1 MSQSSSQPNR
11 LREGGRVDRA
21 HTLAFTFNGT
31 RYQGHAGDTLAS
43 ALLANGV
50 DIVNRSF
57 KYSRPR
63 GIVAAGAE
71 EPNALVQLGASE
83 AAQVPNVR
91 ATQQALFDGLT
102 AQSTNGWPNVQRDV
116 MSLVGKLGGRF
127 MPPGFYYKTFMAPA
141 SMWMTYEKVIR
152 KGAGLGRSPTARDPD
167 HYDHLHQHC
176 DLLVVGA
183 GPAGLAAA
191 LTAARGGARVI
202 LCDEQE
208 EMGGSLLDSR
218 ERLDDR
224 PAVRW
229 AEQAVAELAE
239 CDNVTLLPRTTANG
253 YHDHHFVTLHER
265 RTEHLGETAPLVDGV
280 HPARSRM
287 HRVRAGQVLLATGAH
302 ERPLVYAGNDVP
314 GNLVAGAVS
323 TYIRRYGVV
332 PGNRLVLS
340 TSNDHAYRAALDWH
354 DLGKASGRE
363 VVAIVDARQAPDGEL
378 VAQARNRGIRIITGS
393 AVLEARGDK
402 RVSGARVATIDAE
415 AFTVTGQAETLACDT
430 IASSGGYSPVI
441 HLASHSGARPTWND
455 AIRGF
460 VPGLVAGVHAAGS
473 ARGIHD
479 LAEGLADGSAAAA
492 RALAALDLAAGPFEL
507 PRVDARRE
515 GAACALYQ
523 VPHEKPTLRGPKQFV
538 DLQNDVTAA
547 AIELA
552 TREGFESIEHV
563 KRYTAMGFGTD
574 QGKLGN
580 INGMA
585 IAARCLGKS
594 IPEVGTTVFRPN
606 YTPVTFGAIAG
617 RHCRELFDPE
627 RHTALHPWHVAHGAE
642 FEDVGQWRRP
652 WYFPQERPDA
662 VNGER
667 ESMAEAVARE
677 CLAVRQGV
685 GILDASTL
693 GKIDIQGPDARE
705 FLGRVYTNKWARLA
719 PGRVRYGLMCKDDG
733 MLMDD
738 GTTSCL
744 GENHFLMTTTTGG
757 AAGVLE
763 WLELWHQTEW
773 PELDVTFT
781 SVTDHW
787 ATITVTGP
795 EARKL
800 LAEVTDIDLDRD
812 SFTFMDWREGRVAE
826 VPARVFRIS
835 FTGELAYEINV
846 QANYAMHVWK
856 TLFAHGEKYDLTPY
870 GTETMHVLRAEKGLI
885 IAGQDTDGS
894 VTPEDLGMQWA
905 VGYDKPFPWIGKRA
919 LSRSDT
925 RRTDRKQLVGLKPR
939 DPKVVLEEG
948 AQIVLDPDHAIPM
961 PMVGHVTS
969 SYYSPILGHG
979 IALAVVKGGHKRMGE
994 RVYLPMVDG
1003 QVHEAEIVSSVF
1015 YDPEGERQHV

>member
-1 MSQSSSQPNR
+1 MSQLNR
-11 LREGGRVDRA
+11 LPQGGRIDRSRK
-21 HTLAFTFNGT
+21 LSFTFNGKS
-31 RYQGHAGDTLAS
+31 YEGHAGDTLAS

-71 EPNALVQLGASE
+71 EPNAVVQLGATE

-91 ATQQALFDGLT
+91 ATQQALYEGLE
-102 AQSTNGWPNVQRDV
+102 ARSTNGWPNVQRDL
-116 MSLVGKLGGRF
+116 MSLVGKLGGKF

-141 SMWMTYEKVIR
+141 SLWMTYEKYIR
-152 KGAGLGRSPTARDPD
+152 KSAGLGRSPMERDPD
-167 HYDHLHQHC
+167 IYDHLHQHC
-176 DLLVVGA
+176 DVLVIGA

-191 LTAARGGARVI
+191 LAAARSGARVI
-202 LCDEQE
+202 LADEQE

-218 ERLDDR
+218 ELLDDR
-224 PAVRW
+224 PA
-229 AEQAVAELAE
+229 EQWVAQVLETLAGM
-239 CDNVTLLPRTTANG
+239 DNVTLLPRTTANG
-253 YHDHHFVTLHER
+253 YHDHNFVTLHER
-265 RTEHLGETAPLVDGV
+265 RTEHLADTAPRKDGRRQV
-280 HPARSRM
+280 RARM
-287 HRVRAGQVLLATGAH
+287 HRVRAGRVVLATGAH

-314 GNLVAGAVS
+314 GNLLAGAVS

-332 PGNRLVLS
+332 PGQKLVLS

-354 DLGKASGRE
+354 EAGRE
-363 VVAIVDARQAPDGEL
+363 VVAIADARANPDGEL
-378 VAQARNRGIRIITGS
+378 VERARARGIRIITGS
-393 AVLEARGDK
+393 AVIEAKGES

-415 AFTVTGQAETLACDT
+415 GFRVTGQAETLACDT

-441 HLASHSGARPTWND
+441 HLASHTGGRPTWRD
-455 AIRGF
+455 DLLGF
-460 VPGLVAGVHAAGS
+460 VPTLVKGVSAAGG
-473 ARGIHD
+473 AQGVYAT
-479 LAEGLADGSAAAA
+479 AEVLADGVETGSRAASEAGFAAA
-492 RALAALDLAAGPFEL
+492 PVSL
-507 PRVDARRE
+507 PQVAVRRD
-515 GAACALYQ
+515 GAAVALYQ
-523 VPHEKPTLRGPKQFV
+523 VPHEKPTLRAPKQFV

-547 AIELA
+547 GIELA

-585 IAARCLGKS
+585 IAARCLGRS

-606 YTPVTFGAIAG
+606 YTPVTFGAIVG

-627 RHTALHPWHVAHGAE
+627 RYTAMHQWHVEHGAE
-642 FEDVGQWRRP
+642 FEDVGQWKRP
-652 WYFPQERPDA
+652 WYFPKT
-662 VNGER
+662 VNGKTET
-667 ESMAEAVARE
+667 MHEAVARE
-677 CLAVRQGV
+677 CLAVREAV

-705 FLGRVYTNKWARLA
+705 FLGRVYTNKWAKLA

-733 MLMDD
+733 MVFDD

-757 AAGVLE
+757 AATVLE
-763 WLELWHQTEW
+763 WLEIWHQTEW
-773 PELDVTFT
+773 PELEVYFN

-787 ATITVTGP
+787 ATMTITGP

-800 LAEVTDIDLDRD
+800 LAEVTDMDLDRE
-812 SFTFMDWREGRVAE
+812 SFKFMDWREGVVAG

-835 FTGELAYEINV
+835 FTGELAFEINV
-846 QANYAMHVWK
+846 QANYALHVWE
-856 TLFAHGEKYDLTPY
+856 TLFAHGEKYGLTPY
-870 GTETMHVLRAEKGLI
+870 GTETMHVLRAEKGFI

-905 VGYDKPFPWIGKRA
+905 IGYDKPFPWIGKRA
-919 LSRSDT
+919 LSRPDT
-925 RRTDRKQLVGLKPR
+925 ARTDRKQLVGLKPK

-948 AQIVLDPDHAIPM
+948 AQIVFDPHHAIPM

-969 SYYSPILGHG
+969 SYYSPTLDSGF
-979 IALAVVKGGHKRMGE
+979 ALAVVKGGQQKMGE
-994 RVYLPMVDG
+994 TVYLPMADG
-1003 QVHEAEIVSSVF
+1003 QVHEAEIVSPIFV
-1015 YDPEGERQHV
+1015 DPKGERQNV

>member
-1 MSQSSSQPNR
+1 MSQLNR
-11 LREGGRVDRA
+11 LTQGGRIDR
-21 HTLAFTFNGT
+21 TRKLSFTFNGKAHE
-31 RYQGHAGDTLAS
+31 GHAGDTLAS

-71 EPNALVQLGASE
+71 EPNAVVQLGTTE

-91 ATQQALFDGLT
+91 ATQQTLYDGLE
-102 AQSTNGWPNVQRDV
+102 ACSTNGWPNVQRDL
-116 MSLVGKLGGRF
+116 MSLVGKLGGQF

-141 SMWMTYEKVIR
+141 SLWMTYEKVIR
-152 KGAGLGRSPTARDPD
+152 KGAGLGRSPMEQDPD
-167 HYDHLHQHC
+167 GYDHLNQHC
-176 DLLVVGA
+176 DLLVIGG

-191 LTAARGGARVI
+191 LTAARAGARVI

-208 EMGGSLLDSR
+208 ELGGSLLDTR
-218 ERLDDR
+218 ELLDDR
-224 PAVRW
+224 PAAQW
-229 AEQAVAELAE
+229 AEQVIAELTE
-239 CDNVTLLPRTTANG
+239 CDNVTLLARTTANG

-265 RTEHLGETAPLVDGV
+265 RTEHLGETAPTVDG
-280 HPARSRM
+280 HRPSRSRM

-323 TYIRRYGVV
+323 IYIRRYGVV
-332 PGNRLVLS
+332 PGNELVLS
-340 TSNDHAYRAALDWH
+340 TSNDHAYRAALDW
-354 DLGKASGRE
+354 LEAGRE
-363 VVAIVDARQAPDGEL
+363 VVAIVDARRNPDGEL
-378 VAQARNRGIRIITGS
+378 VEQARARGIRIIEGA
-393 AVLEARGDK
+393 AVLEAKGDK

-415 AFTVTGQAETLACDT
+415 AFRVTGQAETLACDT

-441 HLASHSGARPTWND
+441 HLASHTGARPTWND
-455 AIRGF
+455 EILGF
-460 VPGLVAGVHAAGS
+460 VPGLVKGVHAAGS
-473 ARGIHD
+473 ARGVHD
-479 LAEGLADGSAAAA
+479 LAEGMADGMAKACE
-492 RALAALDLAAGPFEL
+492 ALTALGRCADTIEL
-507 PRVDARRE
+507 PRADAIRE
-515 GAACALYQ
+515 GKACALYQ

-585 IAARCLGKS
+585 IAARCLGKT

-606 YTPVTFGAIAG
+606 YTPVTFGAIVG

-627 RHTALHPWHVAHGAE
+627 RYTAMHQWHVEHGAE
-642 FEDVGQWRRP
+642 FEDVGQWKRP
-652 WYFPQERPDA
+652 WYFPKARASA
-662 VNGER
+662 VSGER
-667 ESMAEAVARE
+667 ESMEEAVARE
-677 CLAVRQGV
+677 CRAVREKV

-705 FLGRVYTNKWARLA
+705 FLGRVYTNKWAKLA

-733 MLMDD
+733 MVFDD

-757 AAGVLE
+757 AATVLE

-773 PELDVTFT
+773 PELEVTFN

-787 ATITVTGP
+787 ATMTITGP

-800 LAEVTDIDLDRD
+800 LAEITDMDLDRE
-812 SFTFMDWREGRVAE
+812 SFKFMDWREGVVAG

-835 FTGELAYEINV
+835 FTGELAFEINV
-846 QANYAMHVWK
+846 QANYALHVWE
-856 TLFAHGEKYDLTPY
+856 TLFAHGDKYGLTPY
-870 GTETMHVLRAEKGLI
+870 GTETMHVLRAEKGFI

-905 VGYDKPFPWIGKRA
+905 IGYDKPFSWIGKRA
-919 LSRSDT
+919 LSRPDT
-925 RRTDRKQLVGLKPR
+925 ARSDRKQLVGLRPK
-939 DPKVVLEEG
+939 DPLVVLEEG
-948 AQIVLDPDHAIPM
+948 AQIVFDPHHAIPM

-969 SYYSPILGHG
+969 SYYSPTLDSGF
-979 IALAVVKGGHKRMGE
+979 ALAVVKGGQQKMGE
-994 RVYLPMVDG
+994 TVYLPMADG
-1003 QVHEAEIVSSVF
+1003 QVHEAEIVSPIFV
-1015 YDPEGERQHV
+1015 DPKGERQNV

>member
-1 MSQSSSQPNR
+1 MSQSLQQPNR
-11 LREGGRVDRA
+11 LREGGRIDRSR
-21 HTLAFTFNGT
+21 TLDFTFNGK
-31 RYQGHAGDTLAS
+31 RYQGHEGDTLAS

-71 EPNALVQLGASE
+71 EPNALVQLGSSE

-91 ATQQALFDGLT
+91 ATQQALFDGLV
-102 AQSTNGWPNVQRDV
+102 ARSTNGWPNVQRDI

-141 SMWMTYEKVIR
+141 SLWMTYEKYIR
-152 KGAGLGRSPTARDPD
+152 KGAGLGRSPMEADPD
-167 HYDHLHQHC
+167 SYDHLHQHC
-176 DLLVVGA
+176 DLLVIGA

-191 LTAARGGARVI
+191 LTAARSGARVI

-208 EMGGSLLDSR
+208 ELGGSLLDSR
-218 ERLDDR
+218 ELLDHQ
-224 PAVRW
+224 PAAQWV
-229 AEQAVAELAE
+229 EKVLEELAGL
-239 CDNVTLLPRTTANG
+239 DNVTLLPRTTANG

-280 HPARSRM
+280 RSSRSRM

-314 GNLVAGAVS
+314 GNLLAGAVS

-332 PGNRLVLS
+332 PGNKLVLS
-340 TSNDHAYRAALDWH
+340 TSNDHAYRAALDWL
-354 DLGKASGRE
+354 DAGRE

-378 VAQARNRGIRIITGS
+378 VEQARSRGIRIIEGAAVIEAKGS
-393 AVLEARGDK
+393 A
-402 RVSGARVATIDAE
+402 RVSAARVATIDAE
-415 AFTVTGQAETLACDT
+415 AFKVISQAELLACDT

-441 HLASHSGARPTWND
+441 HLASHTGARPTWND
-455 AIRGF
+455 EILGF
-460 VPGLVAGVHAAGS
+460 VPSLVKGVHAAGS

-479 LAEGLADGSAAAA
+479 LAEGLADGAAKACE
-492 RALAALDLAAGPFEL
+492 ALAALGLTASTIEL
-507 PRVDARRE
+507 PQVDARRE
-515 GAACALYQ
+515 GRACALYQ
-523 VPHEKPTLRGPKQFV
+523 VPHEKPTLRAPKQFV

-585 IAARCLGKS
+585 IAARCLNKS

-617 RHCRELFDPE
+617 RHCRDLFDPE
-627 RHTALHPWHVAHGAE
+627 RYTALHQWHVENGAE
-642 FEDVGQWRRP
+642 FEDVGQWKRP
-652 WYFPQERPDA
+652 WYFPQVRPDA
-662 VNGER
+662 ANGER

-677 CLAVRQGV
+677 CLAVREKV

-705 FLGRVYTNKWARLA
+705 FLNRIYTNKWAKLDV
-719 PGRVRYGLMCKDDG
+719 GRARYGLMCRDDG

-757 AAGVLE
+757 AAGVME

-773 PELDVTFT
+773 PELNVTFT

-787 ATITVTGP
+787 ATMTVTGP

-800 LAEVTDIDLDRD
+800 LAEITDIDLDRD
-812 SFTFMDWREGRVAE
+812 TFKFMDWREGRVAE

-846 QANYAMHVWK
+846 QANYALHVWK
-856 TLFAHGEKYDLTPY
+856 TLFKHGEKYGLTPY
-870 GTETMHVLRAEKGLI
+870 GTETMHVLRAEKGFI

-905 VGYDKPFPWIGKRA
+905 IGYDKPYSWVGKRA

-925 RRTDRKQLVGLKPR
+925 RRVDRKQLVGLRPK
-939 DPKVVLEEG
+939 DPAVVLEEG
-948 AQIVLDPDHAIPM
+948 AQIVFDPDHAIPM

-969 SYYSPILGHG
+969 SYYSPTLKSGF
-979 IALAVVKGGHKRMGE
+979 ALAVVKGGHSRMGQT
-994 RVYLPMVDG
+994 VYLPMADG
-1003 QVHEAEIVSSVF
+1003 KTHAAEIVSPIF
-1015 YDPEGERQHV
+1015 IDPKGERQNV